1 MQNIRPVSEKKWDI
15 SNHAFY
21 QAYHFAMRYK
31 EFKDILRYKTNTV
44 GSPKFGDTTGS
55 GVTKSATEE
64 LAIKRAWAKKNYKM
78 IEESAKQADQQLY
91 KYILK
96 AVTEEGITYKYLKT
110 VNEDMKIGAKIALE
124 GVKEELI
131 KVRAELKRKGYDNRR
146 GFTTIEAYID
156 DSIKELK

>member
-78 IEESAKQADQQLY
+78 IEESAKQADQQ
-91 KYILK
+91 
-96 AVTEEGITYKYLKT
+96 TYKYLKT
-110 VNEDMKIGAKIALE
+110 VMNIPAGRNYFYE
-124 GVKEELI
+124 
-131 KVRAELKRKGYDNRR
+131 KRRKFYYILSKKLDN
-146 GFTTIEAYID
+146 
-156 DSIKELK
+156 

>member
-55 GVTKSATEE
+55 GGIGNQKS
-64 LAIKRAWAKKNYKM
+64 M
-78 IEESAKQADQQLY
+78 
-91 KYILK
+91 
-96 AVTEEGITYKYLKT
+96 G
-110 VNEDMKIGAKIALE
+110 
-124 GVKEELI
+124 KEELQ
-131 KVRAELKRKGYDNRR
+131 DDRR
-146 GFTTIEAYID
+146 ISKASGSSAV
-156 DSIKELK
+156 

>member
-55 GVTKSATEE
+55 GVTKSVTEE
-64 LAIKRAWAKKNYKM
+64 LAIKRAWAKKNCKM
-78 IEESAKQADQQLY
+78 IEESAKRADHQLY

-96 AVTEEGITYKYLKT
+96 AVTEEGITYKYMKT
-110 VNEDMKIGAKIALE
+110 VMNIPAGRNYFYE
-124 GVKEELI
+124 
-131 KVRAELKRKGYDNRR
+131 KRRKFY
-146 GFTTIEAYID
+146 YILSKKLD
-156 DSIKELK
+156 D